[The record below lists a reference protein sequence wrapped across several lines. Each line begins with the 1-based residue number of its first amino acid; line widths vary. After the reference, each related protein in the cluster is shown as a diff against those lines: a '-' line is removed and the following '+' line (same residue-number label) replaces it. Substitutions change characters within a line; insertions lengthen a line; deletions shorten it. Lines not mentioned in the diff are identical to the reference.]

1 MDESVEYVQVKQLGS
16 TRVQARQVGEYPSSK
31 YPEEQTQVPLT
42 KVRLRLAQHCVQ
54 AEGSPPAVQSKHE

>member
-42 KVRLRLAQHCVQ
+42 KVRLRLA
-54 AEGSPPAVQSKHE
+54 